1 MPKAAYAQEEWEPAR
16 KLGHELA
23 RRRNERGLKL
33 TTLEEESGVRYAA
46 LRGILA
52 GRSAGP
58 SFFAVG
64 AIASACGASLDELYR
79 RSTSEGA
86 EPESN
91 ATYLLIGQVVA
102 RMARHLQAALALQQ
116 LSIPQYRILVLLS
129 QGSRM
134 SPAELADSL
143 GVSRP
148 TISSVIDGLVG
159 RGLVDRHPDPE
170 DGRRQIIR
178 FTRLGRDALESA
190 NEAIEGRVAEICGYL
205 APEQIAAAV
214 AMVTQWEGALDRRRD
229 DWFATHAVAVPVEEA
244 PPAR

>member
-1 MPKAAYAQEEWEPAR
+1 MPKAAYAEEEWEPAR
-16 KLGHELA
+16 KLGTELG
-23 RRRNERGLKL
+23 RHRHERGLKL

-64 AIASACGASLDELYR
+64 AIATACGVSLDELYR
-79 RSTSEGA
+79 RSTADGTEA
-86 EPESN
+86 EVPD
-91 ATYLLIGQVVA
+91 TYLLIGQVVA
-102 RMARHLQAALALQQ
+102 RVARHLQAALALQQ
-116 LSIPQYRILVLLS
+116 LSLPQYRILVLLS

-134 SPAELADSL
+134 SPAELADTL

-159 RGLVDRHPDPE
+159 RGFVDRQADPE

-178 FTRLGRDALESA
+178 FTRLGRDALAAA
-190 NEAIEGRVAEICGYL
+190 NEAIETRIAEICGFL
-205 APEQIAAAV
+205 APDQVAGTAAV
-214 AMVTQWEGALDRRRD
+214 VSQWESALDRRRD
-229 DWFATHAVAVPVEEA
+229 EWFATHALGSQ
-244 PPAR
+244 PANGAATG